1 MAFTLLGLVLSSNL
15 IAETGS
21 ASVTFSEQSIENST
35 VVSGTEFELGLFFKV
50 VFAKGTNGGTDPT
63 YYTSGTPANS
73 VRCYC
78 NKGKSGG
85 NSLTISRTTDGT
97 AASAVIT
104 KVTFTGGQKQ
114 GTVAW
119 DLTGNKSGT
128 EATYDESDAITE
140 FVASMKETASSKNG
154 QYNVPSVAIEYYYEA
169 SSVKTLESIAV
180 SGTPNTTT
188 YETGESFDV
197 TGLTVIGT
205 YDDASTADLTNDA
218 EWTIDPATFTST
230 TQNSVSV
237 TAKVGDI
244 TSDAYQVNGLTV
256 NAALPKIT
264 ITKTSS
270 GIKGSYADGTFTLN
284 DVTFAYTQWCY
295 STDFIQAKASQSPSL
310 KNTTA
315 MPGKITKI
323 QVVTGS
329 GKTARAVTVKAGTTN
344 EIDKMVSI
352 TSPTTSMDMVFD
364 FGETNYTYF
373 CLNTPSNA
381 CYFDKIVIF
390 YEEDKTPSIE
400 ADVEEIAF
408 EQKELSGTVT
418 DSKVISATGKNL
430 TAAISAS
437 MKEGSDAIFSVTPV
451 GTPTAAVGEFTVS
464 YSTTEAKDE
473 YKGWVVLSS
482 GETSIEIPVSAS
494 VVAHIPV
501 LQSIYVKGEPTKKE
515 YTVGDA
521 FETAGLE
528 VWGKY
533 DEGDDQQ
540 ITEGIEWEVTP
551 ATFSATTETSVSVV
565 AKALEKTSEAFAVE
579 NIKVNAAPQV
589 IDNWNTLFGTSYNGQ
604 ISGLSANSLH
614 LSGTTAFGVT
624 VDVENHA
631 STNGYVKNQDLRMYT
646 NASGNYTF
654 TVTAPT
660 GKIFK
665 EIVATK
671 ADKAIAVKEQDGKG
685 TISVDGTSGAMTWT
699 GKANSLVFEPTATTG
714 FGTMSFVIGDPT
726 PSAETPTITPSTE
739 AETYWEPITVTLATT
754 TEGAAIYYTTDG
766 TDPTTAS
773 NLYENPINVATTTT
787 IKAIAIKE
795 GLDNSEVATKT
806 FNFGPVFTSLEDLAA
821 AELTKGTTVKV
832 SFENV
837 EIKSIFVTS
846 QGYRNGIYFDIQKGG
861 KDIEIYYQNVPEN
874 WVAKGTVSGTMTCP
888 WTEYNGTWELA
899 PAANSWDWEEL
910 TYTAPAVTGLTKVEI
925 EGNPSKTTYVDGE
938 KFDPAG
944 LTIYATID
952 DVRAEYDGSKG
963 EVIYTITPETLTEST
978 TSVSVV
984 ATIGTI
990 SSEAY
995 IVNGLTVNPIQQS
1008 TIADFISNEGGRCYL
1023 IGTVSGKSGNNF
1035 TLTDASG
1042 SIYVYGHSLAQGV
1055 EAVADDDYIKV
1066 IADEY
1071 EYYKEQTHEAKNVV
1085 VIEKPEKPHV
1095 DVTGISLNPT
1105 ETTITV
1111 GKTETLVAT
1120 IEPLDAS
1127 DKEVSWTSSD
1137 ETVATVVDGVVTA
1150 EAEGSAI
1157 ITATSHENEEIFATC
1172 TVTVVAA
1179 QVKYFTL
1186 ATSTADLDAAVTNGK
1201 KVVIAPATDVEA
1213 EVVMGT
1219 YASGN
1224 NIKAI
1229 EANFTNEH
1237 LALFAGEDAF
1247 YTIAKDGD
1255 YYTFQDGNG
1264 KYIYAAGG
1272 TGSNN
1277 YLKAKEE
1284 LEANGKWL
1292 VTIDATTKNATIKTS
1307 DSEVA
1312 RHTIYYNSDNNFF
1325 SCYATAQKAIAL
1337 YVEAEKPA
1345 YIPVEGI
1352 ELNETSA
1359 DVMVGKTI
1367 TLTATV
1373 GPDNATQKG
1382 VTWTSNNDKVTVEDG
1397 LVTVAAD
1404 ATVGSTAK
1412 ITATT
1417 VGTTTD
1423 GGSEHLSATCTIT
1436 ITELVATSYG
1446 LVNNVNTLYDGAT
1459 IVLGVVYEKSNETKY
1474 AVSGA
1479 IGTGKFMTSVEVAAA
1494 DYADEVMNST
1504 GATEITLHQVEGGW
1518 TMTSDEG
1525 NIYQSGDD
1533 VKVDAKKEATIWSI
1547 SIDENGNASITNAG
1561 ESYTTEIQF
1570 NSTDPRFKMY
1580 SSQKPVGIYLKNF
1593 VTVRTGLTAGKL
1605 GTFCEAKAFTISEG
1619 AEFYDILNKDAAD
1632 KNVTLQEAE
1641 SQHAAGMPYI
1651 IIPTD
1656 DIIKV
1661 LFTGDAADAQNNNGL
1676 YGWLG
1681 ETLNFDSQIDYKD
1694 AYLVS
1699 GGRIVRCGENC
1710 TLLKNRAYVIMDE
1723 VEYEENA
1730 APAPGRRLMRLG
1742 VDRGMATGLE
1752 AIMIKK
1758 GVNKVIRNNQLYIIR
1773 DGKVFNA
1780 QGALVK

>member
-1 MAFTLLGLVLSSNL
+1 MKQRFFERIGQWITPPCIRKCLTSLKALTLLFVMGLSMNL
-15 IAETGS
+15 MAGSPVTFTAGTDKSDTSPITKEGISISMSTLNRDDNYRANASTEIVVSGAAGITITKVQFTCTGSGTNNYGPGKMELKTGSAGSYSYSDKVGTWTGS
-21 ASVTFSEQSIENST
+21 ASSFTMKTSAQVRMTSI
-35 VVSGTEFELGLFFKV
+35 V
-50 VFAKGTNGGTDPT
+50 
-63 YYTSGTPANS
+63 
-73 VRCYC
+73 
-78 NKGKSGG
+78 
-85 NSLTISRTTDGT
+85 
-97 AASAVIT
+97 
-104 KVTFTGGQKQ
+104 VTFTGG
-114 GTVAW
+114 A
-119 DLTGNKSGT
+119 
-128 EATYDESDAITE
+128 
-140 FVASMKETASSKNG
+140 
-154 QYNVPSVAIEYYYEA
+154 
-169 SSVKTLESIAV
+169 KTLTSIAV
-180 SGTPNTTT
+180 SGTPTKTT
-188 YETGESFDV
+188 YDAGETLDPAGLKV
-197 TGLTVIGT
+197 TGT
-205 YDDASTADLTNDA
+205 YDDKSTAEITSG
-218 EWTIDPATFTST
+218 IDWLFDPETLSAGTTSCDVMA
-230 TQNSVSV
+230 S
-237 TAKVGDI
+237 VGDI

-256 NAALPKIT
+256 NAALPKIV

-400 ADVEEIAF
+400 ADVEEIEF

-451 GTPTAAVGEFTVS
+451 GTPTAAAGEFTVS

-540 ITEGIEWEVTP
+540 ITEDIEWTVTP

-1264 KYIYAAGG
+1264 QYIYAAGG
-1272 TGSNN
+1272 TGSN
-1277 YLKAKEE
+1277 YMKAYETLDDK
-1284 LEANGKWL
+1284 GKW
-1292 VTIDATTKNATIKTS
+1292 TIEIGDEGVATIKCVNQSTT
-1307 DSEVA
+1307 
-1312 RHTIYYNSDNNFF
+1312 RNWIRFNNSTASNLMF
-1325 SCYATAQKAIAL
+1325 SCYASGQKAIAL
-1337 YVEAEKPA
+1337 YVETDPPLTRDDLNDKQL
-1345 YIPVEGI
+1345 ITVCLDKNITSVEGGTFFEI
-1352 ELNETSA
+1352 DYGTTSE
-1359 DVMVGKTI
+1359 I
-1367 TLTATV
+1367 TFAAITEFPIAKATPLLFESDGSEMKV
-1373 GPDNATQKG
+1373 YCGTDQVAE
-1382 VTWTSNNDKVTVEDG
+1382 DKVNEIVKHRAMNG
-1397 LVTVAAD
+1397 LVN
-1404 ATVGSTAK
+1404 
-1412 ITATT
+1412 TATT
-1417 VGTTTD
+1417 PQT
-1423 GGSEHLSATCTIT
+1423 AIT
-1436 ITELVATSYG
+1436 P
-1446 LVNNVNTLYDGAT
+1446 
-1459 IVLGVVYEKSNETKY
+1459 
-1474 AVSGA
+1474 
-1479 IGTGKFMTSVEVAAA
+1479 
-1494 DYADEVMNST
+1494 
-1504 GATEITLHQVEGGW
+1504 
-1518 TMTSDEG
+1518 G
-1525 NIYQSGDD
+1525 NI
-1533 VKVDAKKEATIWSI
+1533 
-1547 SIDENGNASITNAG
+1547 
-1561 ESYTTEIQF
+1561 
-1570 NSTDPRFKMY
+1570 
-1580 SSQKPVGIYLKNF
+1580 
-1593 VTVRTGLTAGKL
+1593 
-1605 GTFCEAKAFTISEG
+1605 
-1619 AEFYDILNKDAAD
+1619 
-1632 KNVTLQEAE
+1632 
-1641 SQHAAGMPYI
+1641 
-1651 IIPTD
+1651 
-1656 DIIKV
+1656 
-1661 LFTGDAADAQNNNGL
+1661 
-1676 YGWLG
+1676 
-1681 ETLNFDSQIDYKD
+1681 
-1694 AYLVS
+1694 LVS
-1699 GGRIVRCGENC
+1699 GGKLHTVGTDCYLTPGH
-1710 TLLKNRAYVIMDE
+1710 AYID
-1723 VEYEENA
+1723 A
-1730 APAPGRRLMRLG
+1730 AELVNLEPLQQAGVTRRRLVLTNAEAQVITGLNTIQVNGKTRKMMINNQMVIIREG
-1742 VDRGMATGLE
+1742 KMYNATG
-1752 AIMIKK
+1752 
-1758 GVNKVIRNNQLYIIR
+1758 
-1773 DGKVFNA
+1773 
-1780 QGALVK
+1780 ALMK